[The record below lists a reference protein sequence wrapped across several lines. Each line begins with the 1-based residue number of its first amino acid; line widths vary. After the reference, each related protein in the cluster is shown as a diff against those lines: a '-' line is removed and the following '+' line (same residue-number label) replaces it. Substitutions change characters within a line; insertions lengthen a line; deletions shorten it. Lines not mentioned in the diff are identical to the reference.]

1 MPRLPRVSGRRLI
14 RALERAGFYRERMQG
29 DHVFMY
35 NPTTDQTA
43 TGVDTPDT
51 LSPGTIKSVLR
62 QAGLSVE
69 ELVVL
74 LK

>member
-1 MPRLPRVSGRRLI
+1 LI

-35 NPTTDQTA
+35 NPETDRTA
-43 TGVDTPDT
+43 TALDTPDT
-51 LSPGTIKSVLR
+51 LSPGTIKSILR
-62 QAGLSVE
+62 EAGLFVE
-69 ELVVL
+69 QFIAL